1 MEHKSKFTVW
11 DFEIVCKDLFE
22 AVRRADKGIP
32 RKTDAALLDELIEI
46 IQSTAAWAKSV
57 SAEQQTGSAS
67 SPARPLRDERE
78 ETGSEDRCRP

>member
-1 MEHKSKFTVW
+1 MEHKLKFSIW

-22 AVRRADKGIP
+22 TVRRADKGIP

-46 IQSTAAWAKSV
+46 IRSVAAAAKSV

-67 SPARPLRDERE
+67 SSAQEPKPAQAHQLASKGEN
-78 ETGSEDRCRP
+78 